1 MWNIWK
7 KTRKE
12 QITNNENFSANRI
25 EKRYVTKLALRAE
38 ALFRIPKN
46 YSHLM
51 EVWNQYLSNDKTLG
65 VLDYSAI
72 HHFNGDDE
80 QSNPDHPRTPR
91 DQYRVVYIVP

>member
-1 MWNIWK
+1 
-7 KTRKE
+7 
-12 QITNNENFSANRI
+12 
-25 EKRYVTKLALRAE
+25 
-38 ALFRIPKN
+38 
-46 YSHLM
+46 M

-72 HHFNGDDE
+72 HYFNGGDE